1 MSNTSFEYLLNY
13 PLMGC
18 TGFDVD
24 DTLLLIRTIEANKD
38 AIANDTAVQSLDRT
52 ALEHVYR
59 VYSATVLD
67 LDKIDMNYFIDA
79 IELAYLHS

>member
-1 MSNTSFEYLLNY
+1 MSFKFEYLLEY

-38 AIANDTAVQSLDRT
+38 AIANDELVRSLDRT
-52 ALEHVYR
+52 AMEHVYK

-67 LDKIDMNYFIDA
+67 LDKINMEYFVDA

>member
-1 MSNTSFEYLLNY
+1 MSFKFEYLLNY

-38 AIANDTAVQSLDRT
+38 AIANDELVRSLDRT
-52 ALEHVYR
+52 AMEHVYR

-67 LDKIDMNYFIDA
+67 LDKINMEYFVDA
-79 IELAYLHS
+79 IEFAYLHS

>member
-1 MSNTSFEYLLNY
+1 MSFEFEYLLEY

-38 AIANDTAVQSLDRT
+38 AIVDDEAVRSLDRK
-52 ALEHVYR
+52 AMEHVCR

-67 LDKIDMNYFIDA
+67 LNKINMKYFVDA

>member
-1 MSNTSFEYLLNY
+1 MSFKFEYLLNY

-38 AIANDTAVQSLDRT
+38 AIAADELVRTLDKT
-52 ALEHVYR
+52 ALEHIYR
-59 VYSATVLD
+59 KYSPTVLD
-67 LDKIDMNYFIDA
+67 LEEIDMDYFRDA
-79 IELAYLHS
+79 IELVYLHS

>member
-1 MSNTSFEYLLNY
+1 MEFEYLLKY

-18 TGFDVD
+18 TGFDTD

-38 AIANDTAVQSLDRT
+38 AIADDDDAIKSLDRT

-59 VYSATVLD
+59 VYSPTVLN
-67 LDKIDMNYFIDA
+67 LDKINMEYFRGA
-79 IELAYLHS
+79 IQLAYLHS

>member
-1 MSNTSFEYLLNY
+1 MSFEFEYLLEY
-13 PLMGC
+13 PLMGF

-38 AIANDTAVQSLDRT
+38 AIANDEAVRSLDRT
-52 ALEHVYR
+52 ALEHVYK

-67 LDKIDMNYFIDA
+67 LNKINMKYFVDA

>member
-1 MSNTSFEYLLNY
+1 MSFEFEYLLNY

-38 AIANDTAVQSLDRT
+38 AIANDEAVRSLDRT
-52 ALEHVYR
+52 ALEYVYK

-67 LDKIDMNYFIDA
+67 LDKINMEYFVDA

>member
-1 MSNTSFEYLLNY
+1 MSFKFEYLLNY

-38 AIANDTAVQSLDRT
+38 AIANDELVRSLDRT
-52 ALEHVYR
+52 AMEHVYR

-67 LDKIDMNYFIDA
+67 LDKINMEYFVDA

>member
-1 MSNTSFEYLLNY
+1 MSFKFEYLLNY

-38 AIANDTAVQSLDRT
+38 AIANDELVRSLDRT
-52 ALEHVYR
+52 AMEHVYK

-67 LDKIDMNYFIDA
+67 LDKINMEYFVDA

>member
-1 MSNTSFEYLLNY
+1 MNKNSFEYLLNY

-24 DTLLLIRTIEANKD
+24 DTLLIIRTIEVNKD
-38 AIANDTAVQSLDRT
+38 AIVNDEAVRSLDRT
-52 ALEHVYR
+52 ALEYVYK

-67 LDKIDMNYFIDA
+67 LDKINMKYFVDA

>member
-1 MSNTSFEYLLNY
+1 MSFEFEYLLEY

-24 DTLLLIRTIEANKD
+24 DTLLLIRTIEAHKD
-38 AIANDTAVQSLDRT
+38 KIANDTAVQSLDRK
-52 ALEHVYR
+52 AMEHVYR

-67 LDKIDMNYFIDA
+67 LKNVNMEYFVEA

>member
-1 MSNTSFEYLLNY
+1 
-13 PLMGC
+13 MGC

-38 AIANDTAVQSLDRT
+38 AIANDELVRSLDRT
-52 ALEHVYR
+52 AMEHVYR

-67 LDKIDMNYFIDA
+67 LNKIDMNYFRAA

>member
-1 MSNTSFEYLLNY
+1 MSFEFEYLLNY

-38 AIANDTAVQSLDRT
+38 AIANDELVRSLDRT
-52 ALEHVYR
+52 AMEHVYR

-67 LDKIDMNYFIDA
+67 LDKINMEYFVDA

>member
-1 MSNTSFEYLLNY
+1 MSFEFEYLLNY

-38 AIANDTAVQSLDRT
+38 AIANDELVRSLDRT
-52 ALEHVYR
+52 AMEHVYK

-67 LDKIDMNYFIDA
+67 LDKINMEYFVDA

>member
-1 MSNTSFEYLLNY
+1 MSFEFEYLLEY

-24 DTLLLIRTIEANKD
+24 DTLLLIRTIEANKN
-38 AIANDTAVQSLDRT
+38 AIANDEAVRSLDRT
-52 ALEHVYR
+52 ALEYIYK
-59 VYSATVLD
+59 VYSATVLV
-67 LDKIDMNYFIDA
+67 LDKINMKYFVDA

>member
-1 MSNTSFEYLLNY
+1 MNKNSFEYLLNY

-24 DTLLLIRTIEANKD
+24 DTLLIIRTIEANKD
-38 AIANDTAVQSLDRT
+38 AIANDEAVRSLDRT
-52 ALEHVYR
+52 ALEYIYK

-67 LDKIDMNYFIDA
+67 LDKINMKYFVDA

>member
-1 MSNTSFEYLLNY
+1 
-13 PLMGC
+13 MGS

-38 AIANDTAVQSLDRT
+38 KIANDEAVQSLDRT

-67 LDKIDMNYFIDA
+67 LKNVNMEYFVEA

>member
-1 MSNTSFEYLLNY
+1 MSFEFEYLLEY

-38 AIANDTAVQSLDRT
+38 AIANDEAVRSLDRT
-52 ALEHVYR
+52 ALEYIYK
-59 VYSATVLD
+59 VYSATVFD
-67 LDKIDMNYFIDA
+67 LDKINMKYFVDA

>member
-1 MSNTSFEYLLNY
+1 MSFEFEYLLKY

-18 TGFDVD
+18 TGYDVD
-24 DTLLLIRTIEANKD
+24 ETLLIIRTIEFNKD
-38 AIANDTAVQSLDRT
+38 AIAADESVRSLDRT
-52 ALEHVYR
+52 ALEHIYK

-67 LDKIDMNYFIDA
+67 LDKINMEYFRGA

>member
-1 MSNTSFEYLLNY
+1 
-13 PLMGC
+13 MGA
-18 TGFDVD
+18 TGFDTD
-24 DTLLLIRTIEANKD
+24 DTLLIVRTIEANKE
-38 AIANDTAVQSLDRT
+38 AIAADEAVRSLDRK

-67 LDKIDMNYFIDA
+67 LDKINMEYFRSA